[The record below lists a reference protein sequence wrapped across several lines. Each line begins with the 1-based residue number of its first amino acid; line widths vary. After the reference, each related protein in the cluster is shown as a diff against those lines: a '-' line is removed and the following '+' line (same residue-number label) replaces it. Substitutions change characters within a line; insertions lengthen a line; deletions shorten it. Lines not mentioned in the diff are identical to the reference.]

1 VGAWASWI
9 DPDRRGAENGLGG
22 SAVGGPSGTELARRI
37 DHTLL
42 RPDATPADVE
52 RVCREA
58 LEWRF
63 AAVVVNPFHLP
74 QVVRSLVGSEV
85 APCAVIDFPLGAGAR
100 EDRRTQ
106 AEHALA
112 AGARELDV
120 VQPVGLLKA
129 GLDDL
134 VLEQLRAV
142 VEPARQAG
150 ALVKVILETAL
161 LTPEEIVRSCRLAV
175 EAGAHF
181 VKTSTGFGVPG
192 ATEESVR
199 RVRAAV
205 GPHVGVKAAGGI
217 RDYATACRMLAAG
230 ADRIGTSS
238 GVEVV
243 RGAADL
249 P

>member
-1 VGAWASWI
+1 M
-9 DPDRRGAENGLGG
+9 GLL
-22 SAVGGPSGTELARRI
+22 SRTELARRI

-63 AAVVVNPFHLP
+63 AAVVVNPLYLP
-74 QVVRSLVGSEV
+74 QVARFLAGSPI
-85 APCAVIDFPLGAGAR
+85 APCAVIDFPLGAGTR

-134 VLEQLRAV
+134 VLEQLGAV
-142 VEPARQAG
+142 VEPARRAG

-161 LTPEEIVRSCRLAV
+161 LTPEETVRSCRLAV
-175 EAGAHF
+175 EVGAHF

-192 ATEESVR
+192 ATEEVVSR
-199 RVRAAV
+199 IRAAV
-205 GPHVGVKAAGGI
+205 GPRIGVKAAGGI
-217 RDYATACRMLAAG
+217 RDYASACRMLVAG
-230 ADRIGTSS
+230 ADRIGTSR

-243 RGAADL
+243 RGA
-249 P
+249 PEP